1 MTWRTEIAETLNL
14 IAKTYIYGVTYRNT
28 NRYTYE
34 TKRRKI
40 RNNLRWGGGEGSIN
54 GNQGL
59 QICPKNIY
67 WYFYYFFFC
76 FLRIIQFQWR
86 NFFYILAKLWLINDV
101 DNISY
106 EKIHFKFSCTGV
118 CSNNLSSVPHISMS

>member
-34 TKRRKI
+34 SKRRKI
-40 RNNLRWGGGEGSIN
+40 RNNLRWGGERGPLTVIKVSKFVQKTSTGIF
-54 GNQGL
+54 
-59 QICPKNIY
+59 II
-67 WYFYYFFFC
+67 FFC

-118 CSNNLSSVPHISMS
+118 CSNNLSSVPYISMS